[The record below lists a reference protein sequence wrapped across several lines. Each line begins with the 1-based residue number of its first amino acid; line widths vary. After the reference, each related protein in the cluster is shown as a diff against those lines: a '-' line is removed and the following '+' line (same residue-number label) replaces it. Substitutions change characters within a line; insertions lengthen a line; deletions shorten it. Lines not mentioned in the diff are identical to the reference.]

1 MDERGFD
8 LIKKEKKKLT
18 GDFKDKEANNE
29 KWDRQKLKEHSEM
42 KINTAMFWTDKKQ
55 TAWLSQ
61 GSH

>member
-29 KWDRQKLKEHSEM
+29 K
-42 KINTAMFWTDKKQ
+42 
-55 TAWLSQ
+55 
-61 GSH
+61 